1 MRSDVDAFS
10 ILADAEAEK
19 FETLNGKYADDF
31 ALLYVHG
38 ELELSF
44 QIFLTGL

>member
-10 ILADAEAEK
+10 ILAEAEAEK
-19 FETLNGKYADDF
+19 FETLNGKHADDF